1 MKDVEIKNTDKDEIN
16 LEENKME
23 ENKESLEETKTEEK
37 QKRTRR
43 TKAEIEAERL
53 AKEQE
58 RDENTGINIDGE
70 LVKELSDEESETK
83 EDVEIPVLELELEK
97 GVIKHKPHKTEHL
110 FAPNDHVFVAEF
122 GQKRESDGFSKLIN
136 SYKFY
141 PREGEIERVILT
153 ENPIKV
159 QYKLKNRAGSL
170 FDEEDVCFTE
180 EDAQKLCD
188 LKNRR

>member
-1 MKDVEIKNTDKDEIN
+1 MKDVEIKNTNENKIN

-23 ENKESLEETKTEEK
+23 ENKEILEETVTEEK

-43 TKAEIEAERL
+43 TKAEIEAEKL

-58 RDENTGINIDGE
+58 RNENTGVNIDGE
-70 LVKELSDEESETK
+70 LVKELSDEETETK

-97 GVIKHKPHKTEHL
+97 SVINHKPHKTEHL
-110 FAPNDHVFVAEF
+110 FAPNDRVFVAEF